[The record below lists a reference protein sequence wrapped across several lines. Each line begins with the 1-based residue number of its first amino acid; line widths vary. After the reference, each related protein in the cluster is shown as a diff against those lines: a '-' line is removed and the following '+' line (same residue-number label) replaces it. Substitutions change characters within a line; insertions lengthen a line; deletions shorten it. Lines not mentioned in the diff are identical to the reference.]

1 MENFCDRCLW
11 SGLSCQQG
19 RLKISERDR
28 HALNADSEGN
38 RRRAQEYL
46 EFAKAAKEQ
55 YTKQAMEQLAEE
67 FNKAADRLEH
77 SLP

>member
-1 MENFCDRCLW
+1 MRSMPTAKEY
-11 SGLSCQQG
+11 
-19 RLKISERDR
+19 
-28 HALNADSEGN
+28 

-77 SLP
+77 SPP